1 MSLFIVFFSRFQ
13 NLPIF
18 VNFPLH
24 LSYLIACTVNK
35 SINPNNFKNKF
46 FFQHLA
52 LHHLLT
58 QEKVF
63 TEGVST
69 KFTCDCLLKFM
80 VLFIKFILIDHLHVF
95 ELVIHILRILLGLFI
110 LLGFFVVLVKLW
122 LQNCYFL
129 FHLSTLFS
137 HFQLLLILILTC
149 LTLSFLT
156 NLVFFIL
163 KELFLYFW
171 VRLDGLVRLNRIK
184 IFLIMLRDELII
196 MMNHFWRLYE
206 FIELRKDVFRWVC
219 LYLLLH

>member
-1 MSLFIVFFSRFQ
+1 
-13 NLPIF
+13 
-18 VNFPLH
+18 
-24 LSYLIACTVNK
+24 
-35 SINPNNFKNKF
+35 
-46 FFQHLA
+46 
-52 LHHLLT
+52 
-58 QEKVF
+58 
-63 TEGVST
+63 
-69 KFTCDCLLKFM
+69 M

-95 ELVIHILRILLGLFI
+95 ELVIHILRILLCLFI
-110 LLGFFVVLVKLW
+110 LLGFFVMLVKLW

-137 HFQLLLILILTC
+137 HFQLLLILILID

-184 IFLIMLRDELII
+184 IFLIMFRDELII
-196 MMNHFWRLYE
+196 MMNHFWGLYE